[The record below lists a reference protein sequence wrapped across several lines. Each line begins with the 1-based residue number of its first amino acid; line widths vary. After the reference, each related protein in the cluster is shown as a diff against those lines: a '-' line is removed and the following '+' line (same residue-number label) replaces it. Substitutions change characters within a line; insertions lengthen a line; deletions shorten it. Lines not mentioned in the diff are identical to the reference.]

1 MFCSKCG
8 TENPEDSKFCMKCGE
23 RLEQVVEQP
32 KETSNAI
39 ETKEDVSHENNY
51 QESSASAQ
59 NNANGNFPGI
69 GKRNI
74 AACVIFSII
83 TCGIYGLYWI
93 YKMNQEINI
102 ISGHEDDT
110 SGGLVILFG
119 IITCGIYYVYWAYKM
134 GDKLKEYYSRRNSTA
149 GDDLPVLYLIL
160 MIANYV
166 ACGICTMICYC
177 LMQDRINKIV
187 EDK

>member
-1 MFCSKCG
+1 MFCSNCG
-8 TENPEDSKFCMKCGE
+8 SKNPEGAKFCKDCGE
-23 RLEQVVEQP
+23 RLDTSDVKDNKDYGSYVEKAEP
-32 KETSNAI
+32 KTS
-39 ETKEDVSHENNY
+39 
-51 QESSASAQ
+51 SST
-59 NNANGNFPGI
+59 NFQGI
-69 GKRNI
+69 GRRSI

-102 ISGHEDDT
+102 ISNHEDDT

-134 GDKLKEYYSRRNSTA
+134 GDKLKEYYTKNKSNE
-149 GDDLPVLYLIL
+149 GEDLPVLFLIL
-160 MIANYV
+160 MIANYI
-166 ACGICTMICYC
+166 ACGICTIVCYC

-187 EDK
+187 TK